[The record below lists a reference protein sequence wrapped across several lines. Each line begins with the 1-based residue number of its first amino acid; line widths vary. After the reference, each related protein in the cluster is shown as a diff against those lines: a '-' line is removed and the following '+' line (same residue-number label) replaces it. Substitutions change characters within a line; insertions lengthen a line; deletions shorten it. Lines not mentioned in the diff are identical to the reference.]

1 MSTQTVDIY
10 TPRGMYETGE
20 AAAYLRATMPDLPGK
35 PQRISSSK
43 IISWIRRGLADP
55 SLVNVHGREL
65 LIGFEDLIS
74 MRVISFMRHF
84 GYSFNDIHKAHSWL
98 KGVTRQPKPF
108 ATETLWI
115 EGRGGMNIYA
125 EMQDLLPVANQGG
138 QLVFEKLVREKLVSV
153 SNMTFNESGVA
164 SSWTPQDVVKID
176 PDVQFGR
183 PCISGTRIPTAD
195 IMGMLEAGDSENF
208 LAESYGLTLTE
219 IESARDWEMKLA
231 A

>member
-1 MSTQTVDIY
+1 MSTQTADVY

-20 AAAYLRATMPDLPGK
+20 AAAYLRATMPDIPGK
-35 PQRISSSK
+35 PRKISSSK
-43 IISWIRRGLADP
+43 LIRWIRRGLADP
-55 SLVNVHGREL
+55 SLVDVHGREL

-84 GYSFNDIHKAHSWL
+84 GYSFTDIHKAHSWL
-98 KGVTRQPKPF
+98 KNETGQLKPF

-115 EGRGGMNIYA
+115 ENLGAMNIYA
-125 EMQDLLPVANQGG
+125 EMQDLLPVANRGG
-138 QLVFEKLVREKLVSV
+138 QLAFEELVREKLVSV
-153 SNMTFNESGVA
+153 SNMTFDESGVA

-183 PCISGTRIPTAD
+183 PCIAGTRIPTAD
-195 IMGMLEAGDSENF
+195 IVGMLEAGDSENF
-208 LAESYGLTLTE
+208 LAKSYGLTLAQ
-219 IESARDWEMKLA
+219 IESAKDWEMKLA